1 MAIDE
6 LTVLICEADTFARS
20 VAASE
25 AELAG
30 YTVVGETDR
39 LPHGIELARLVGPN
53 LVVVGDDLPQ
63 AEGLIALREFKAELP
78 TAEVLLLTRDESA
91 WADATQAG
99 AFGVIAKARLTELS
113 GAYGR
118 VREWLAT
125 ADERPRGE
133 RRTGKDRRHHQ
144 DWNKVTQERRSGE
157 DRRDSDGDEAD

>member
-1 MAIDE
+1 VAINE
-6 LTVLICEADTFARS
+6 LTVLICEADAIARS
-20 VAASE
+20 VVARE
-25 AELAG
+25 AEAAG
-30 YTVVGETDR
+30 YTVVGETDV

-78 TAEVLLLTRDESA
+78 TCEVLLLTRDESA
-91 WADATQAG
+91 WADATEAG
-99 AFGVIAKARLTELS
+99 AFGVIAKARLSELS

-118 VREWLAT
+118 VRDWLTT

-144 DWNKVTQERRSGE
+144 DWNKVTQERRTGQ
-157 DRRDSDGDEAD
+157 DRRGSEDEP